1 MIVQKQFECIQIF
14 TDTFFTGTHDV
25 DCPTNDS
32 QNPFGLCCFD
42 GCQNSCLKTC
52 KTVLEN
58 VTTVSIYIWTLN
70 EFIYRCTKFFHY
82 FFPTKLLE
90 LFDIFVL

>member
-1 MIVQKQFECIQIF
+1 MLQYYRIRLPNNFFKRFF
-14 TDTFFTGTHDV
+14 STFFTGTHDV

-58 VTTVSIYIWTLN
+58 VTAVSTPITYI
-70 EFIYRCTKFFHY
+70 F
-82 FFPTKLLE
+82 
-90 LFDIFVL
+90 